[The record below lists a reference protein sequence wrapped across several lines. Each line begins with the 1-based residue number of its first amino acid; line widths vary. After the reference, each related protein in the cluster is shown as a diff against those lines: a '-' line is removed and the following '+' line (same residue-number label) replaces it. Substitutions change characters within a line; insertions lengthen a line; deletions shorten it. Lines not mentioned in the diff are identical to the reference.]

1 MKLGK
6 QSLVSI
12 NMYTDH
18 EKIPEIVL
26 NVPN

>member
-6 QSLVSI
+6 QSLVSV
-12 NMYTDH
+12 NMYAEH
-18 EKIPEIVL
+18 EMIPEIVL